1 MVYISARNIH
11 YRNKREIFYPAEVGQ
26 KMYTLYSCMGV
37 FSPFLVIFVWGE
49 GEWVIGKRIEYVLT
63 KNVRFFFLSR
73 YDTVGIGGLPFLT
86 CNKKNPGI

>member
-26 KMYTLYSCMGV
+26 KMYTLYSCMGG

-49 GEWVIGKRIEYVLT
+49 GEWVIGKRIEYVFR
-63 KNVRFFFLSR
+63 KNVGFCYQGMTR
-73 YDTVGIGGLPFLT
+73 
-86 CNKKNPGI
+86 